1 MTTTLDTPAP
11 DFQAP
16 STDGDISLKDFK
28 GKTVI
33 LYFYPRDNTPGCTT
47 QGQNFRDSYAEFE
60 AAGAV
65 ILGISRDTLASHIK
79 FKEKQAFPFPLI
91 ADPDETVCERY
102 GVMKMKNMYGKQ
114 VRGVER
120 STFLIDAQGTLR
132 REWRGLKVPG
142 HVDAVLQ
149 AVKELG

>member
-1 MTTTLDTPAP
+1 MTTILDTAAP
-11 DFQAP
+11 DFTAP
-16 STDGDISLKDFK
+16 STDGEISLKALK
-28 GKTVI
+28 GKAVV

-60 AAGAV
+60 AAGAQ

-79 FKEKQAFPFPLI
+79 FKEKQEFPFPLV
-91 ADPDETVCERY
+91 ADPDETVCELY

-114 VRGVER
+114 VRGIER
-120 STFLIDAQGTLR
+120 STFLIDAKGKLR
-132 REWRGLKVPG
+132 KEWRGVKVPG